1 MLLTQTND
9 NLSWLNFQRL
19 STFVAGAN
27 ERVQSAEKR
36 IAKVAPADWLP
47 WLSALFPTY
56 TGAPFA
62 DRHRELWE
70 WGWAIESGTRP
81 HPFVAIWPRGGAKS
95 TSAELLTVAIGA
107 RQQRR
112 YAWYICE
119 TQDQADKHIDTI
131 ASMLESK
138 QVESYY
144 PEMATR
150 KVGKY
155 GNSRGWRRNRL
166 RTEHF
171 TIDGMGL
178 DSASRGAKVE
188 DARPDFMIFDDVDG
202 KLDSPA
208 TTEKKIATI
217 TTSLLPAGS
226 NDLAVLAIQNLI
238 IPDGIFSQMAD
249 GRAEFLNDRI
259 VSGPYP
265 AVEGLA
271 VEQTDNG
278 YVITGGA
285 ATWEGQPIEVC
296 QKQIRDWGLSAFRAE
311 AQHEVD
317 APPGGMFDHLEYRH
331 CKWADV
337 PWDSIVRSAVWV
349 DPAVTATDNSD
360 AMGIQADALAADGT
374 IYRLW
379 SWEAI
384 TTPEDALRRAILKAV
399 EVGSLTV
406 GVETDQGGDT
416 WKSVYNQVIQQIR
429 AERLVDV
436 SKPLPQFRSDKA
448 GAGHGP
454 KVHRASQ
461 MLVDYEQGGFVHVI
475 GTHET
480 LERALRRFPKTKPFD
495 LTDAAYWS
503 WYDLRKSGTGRRKR
517 SREY

>member
-1 MLLTQTND
+1 LQQAAAAELE
-9 NLSWLNFQRL
+9 LRRRRK
-19 STFVAGAN
+19 
-27 ERVQSAEKR
+27 ERYTPPDDWR
-36 IAKVAPADWLP
+36 DWL
-47 WLSALFPTY
+47 AAIFPSYVTSS
-56 TGAPFA
+56 FA
-62 DRHRELWE
+62 DRHRQLWD
-70 WGWAIESGTRP
+70 WGWVIEPGVRP
-81 HPFVAIWPRGGAKS
+81 APFVAVWPRGGAKS

-107 RQQRR
+107 RQKRR

-131 ASMLESK
+131 AGMLESK
-138 QVESYY
+138 QVAGYY
-144 PEMATR
+144 SEMATR

-188 DARPDFMIFDDVDG
+188 EDRPDWMVFDD
-202 KLDSPA
+202 LDSKHDSLA
-208 TTEKKIATI
+208 TTAKKIETI

-238 IPDGIFSQMAD
+238 IPNGIFSQLAD

-265 AVEGLA
+265 AVDGLT
-271 VEQTDNG
+271 VEQREDG
-278 YVITGGA
+278 FVIVDGI
-285 ATWEGQPIEVC
+285 ATWEGQPLTVC
-296 QKQIRDWGLSAFRAE
+296 QQQIRDWGLSAFRAE
-311 AQHEVD
+311 AQHEID
-317 APPGGMFDHLEYRH
+317 DPPGGMFDHLEFRH
-331 CKWADV
+331 CAWDAV
-337 PWDSIVRSAVWV
+337 PWKQIVRSAVWV
-349 DPAVTATDNSD
+349 DPAVTTTDQSD
-360 AMGIQADALAADGT
+360 SMGIQADALAEDGT

-379 SWEAI
+379 SWEQI

-416 WKSVYNQVIQQIR
+416 WRSVYAQVVAQLKTER
-429 AERLVDV
+429 AFTVG
-436 SKPLPQFRSDKA
+436 KPIPVFRSDKA

-454 KVHRASQ
+454 KTHRASQ
-461 MLVDYEQGGFVHVI
+461 MLVDYEQGRLVHVL
-475 GTHET
+475 GTHQM

-503 WYDLRKSGTGRRKR
+503 WFDLRKGGTGKR
-517 SREY
+517 ARAREY

>member
-1 MLLTQTND
+1 MM
-9 NLSWLNFQRL
+9 NLKL
-19 STFVAGAN
+19 SYQDRAAAALELRRRRAVRYTP
-27 ERVQSAEKR
+27 
-36 IAKVAPADWLP
+36 PADWES
-47 WLSALFPTY
+47 WLAALFPSY
-56 TGAPFA
+56 TSQPFA
-62 DRHRELWE
+62 DRHRELWD
-70 WGWAIESGTRP
+70 WGWAIESGVRP
-81 HPFVAIWPRGGAKS
+81 APFVAVWPRGGAKS

-107 RQQRR
+107 RQKRK

-131 ASMLESK
+131 AGMLESK
-138 QVESYY
+138 QVSGYY
-144 PEMATR
+144 SEMATR

-171 TIDGMGL
+171 TVDGMGL

-188 DARPDFMIFDDVDG
+188 EARPDFMIFDD
-202 KLDSPA
+202 LDSKHDSAA
-208 TTEKKIATI
+208 TTARKIETI

-238 IPDGIFSQMAD
+238 IPNGIFSQLAD

-265 AVEGLA
+265 AVAGLA
-271 VEQTDNG
+271 VEQRSDG
-278 YVITGGA
+278 YTIVGGT
-285 ATWEGQPIEVC
+285 ATWEGQPLTVC
-296 QKQIRDWGLSAFRAE
+296 QQQIRDWGLSAFRAE
-311 AQHEVD
+311 AQHEITD
-317 APPGGMFDHLEYRH
+317 PPGGMFDHLEFRH
-331 CKWADV
+331 CAWDAV
-337 PWDSIVRSAVWV
+337 PWSKIIRSAVWV
-349 DPAVTATDNSD
+349 DPAVTTTDNSD
-360 AMGIQADALAADGT
+360 SMGIQADALAEDGT

-379 SWEAI
+379 SWEQV

-399 EVGSLTV
+399 EVGSGTV

-416 WKSVYNQVIQQIR
+416 WQSVFWR
-429 AERLVDV
+429 ALERLIEDGTIARDKAPGFV
-436 SKPLPQFRSDKA
+436 SDKA

-461 MLVDYEQGGFVHVI
+461 MLTDYERGRLVHVL

-503 WYDLRKSGTGRRKR
+503 WYDLSSSG
-517 SREY
+517 SLFL